1 MNHMILALCLGGA
14 AIGTPLAAAET
25 GAPAA
30 THETMTAET
39 TPIGDLLDHPEARA
53 ILERHLPDVVSSDQI
68 DMARPMTLKMIQ
80 AYAPDS
86 ITDEKLAAVDAELA
100 ALAH

>member
-1 MNHMILALCLGGA
+1 MKRIMLALFLGVAAMGA
-14 AIGTPLAAAET
+14 PLAAAET
-25 GAPAA
+25 GAPSG

-39 TPIGDLLDHPEARA
+39 TRIGDLLDHPEARA
-53 ILERHLPDVVSSDQI
+53 ILERHLPDVVNSDQI
-68 DMARPMTLKMIQ
+68 EMARPMTLKMIQ

-86 ITDEKLAAVDAELA
+86 ITDEKLAAVDADLA